1 METAVTLAAAV
12 GIYWA
17 YTTGKRN
24 GSKAAFKVGWRR
36 GRQSLT
42 RRRSRPHL

>member
-1 METAVTLAAAV
+1 MESIVTLAVAA
-12 GIYWA
+12 GIGYWA

-36 GRQSLT
+36 GRRSNS
-42 RRRSRPHL
+42 RRPRGT

>member
-1 METAVTLAAAV
+1 MESIFTLAVAA
-12 GIYWA
+12 GISYWA

-36 GRQSLT
+36 GRAYRN
-42 RRRSRPHL
+42 RRA